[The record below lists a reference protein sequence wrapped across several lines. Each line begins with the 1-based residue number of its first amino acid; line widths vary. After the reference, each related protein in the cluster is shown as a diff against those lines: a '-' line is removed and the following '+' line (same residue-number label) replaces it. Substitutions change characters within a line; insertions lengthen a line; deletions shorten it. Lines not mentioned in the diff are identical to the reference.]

1 MPKCLPFIAMLG
13 YMSKKYK
20 KESWA
25 FSHNFGLPFYVL
37 LDKKK
42 YP

>member
-1 MPKCLPFIAMLG
+1 MLG

-37 LDKKK
+37 LDK
-42 YP
+42 